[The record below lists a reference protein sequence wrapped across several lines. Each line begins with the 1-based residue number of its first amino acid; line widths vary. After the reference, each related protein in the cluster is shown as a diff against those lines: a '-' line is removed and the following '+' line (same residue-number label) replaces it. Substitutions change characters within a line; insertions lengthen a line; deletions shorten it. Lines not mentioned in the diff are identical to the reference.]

1 MKLSKRI
8 FAGITFTTLV
18 TVLLTS
24 VLIITL
30 MYNIMSK
37 EIRQQ
42 VKTEA
47 QYISSLQDLSENE
60 IDLKEI
66 GNIGENRITV
76 ISGNGTV
83 KYDNLS
89 DYADMENHS
98 DRPEV
103 KQALQSGSG
112 ESIRTSTTFG
122 KETYYYAVKLKNGD
136 VVRVASET
144 SSMFGIVTK
153 ALPGILFSILILL
166 AIAMAVAG
174 FLTNNIIGPVNKLD
188 VDDPL
193 NTKTYDELSPLL
205 VKIDRQN
212 KEMTKQITTI
222 YENRRENEYIT
233 ENMHD
238 GLVIINTDGNVISA
252 NKAAENVFGFKRD
265 NEPQSY
271 LEICR
276 EPLYRTAIQ
285 NALLG
290 KSADTTIER
299 DGRIYRISASSVNK
313 NFKKDKSGK
322 DVYAV
327 VMFVHDV
334 TEREE
339 AEKMRREFSAN
350 VSHELKTPLTSIMG
364 CSEIMKAGIAK
375 PEDTPRFLNQ
385 INSEAKRLLALIDDI
400 IRLSSLDENSVN
412 IEMSEVDISS
422 VCNDVCTELKSKAD
436 EQEITLESDLKPVK
450 INGNA
455 RLLHEMIYNLV
466 DNSIRYNKPGGS
478 VKLSAVETEQGK
490 AFISVKDN
498 GIGIAKEE
506 QDRVFER
513 FYRVDKSHSKETGG
527 TGLGL
532 SIVKHAAII
541 HGGKIT
547 LSSEPGKG
555 TEIKIEFND

>member
-8 FAGITFTTLV
+8 FVGITFTTLI

-24 VLIITL
+24 VLVITI

-37 EIRQQ
+37 ETRQQ
-42 VKTEA
+42 VRTEA
-47 QYISSLQDLSENE
+47 LYISELQNLSENE

-66 GNIGENRITV
+66 GGIGENRLTV
-76 ISGNGTV
+76 IANNGNV
-83 KYDNLS
+83 KYDNFGK
-89 DYADMENHS
+89 YTDMENHAN
-98 DRPEV
+98 RPEIQ
-103 KQALQSGSG
+103 QAFQSGSG
-112 ESIRTSTTFG
+112 ESIRTSATFG
-122 KETYYYAVKLKNGD
+122 KQTYYYAIRIKNGD
-136 VVRVASET
+136 IIRVASET
-144 SSMFGIVTK
+144 SSMFGVVTK

-174 FLTNNIIGPVNKLD
+174 FLTNSIVGPINRLNI
-188 VDDPL
+188 DDPL

-205 VKIDRQN
+205 VKIDKQN
-212 KEMTKQITTI
+212 KEMLEQINTI

-233 ENMHD
+233 QNMHD
-238 GLVIINTDGNVISA
+238 GLVIIDTDENVISA
-252 NKAAENVFGFKRD
+252 NKAAENIFGFKYG
-265 NEPQSY
+265 NEPQNY

-276 EPLYRTAIQ
+276 EPSYKAAVQKALSGKPSDAAI
-285 NALLG
+285 
-290 KSADTTIER
+290 KR
-299 DGRIYRISASSVNK
+299 DGRIYRISVSSVNK

-327 VMFVHDV
+327 VMFIHDV
-334 TEREE
+334 TESE
-339 AEKMRREFSAN
+339 AAEQMRREFSAN

-364 CSEIMKAGIAK
+364 CSEIMKEGIAK
-375 PEDTPRFLNQ
+375 PEDMPKFLNR

-400 IRLSSLDENSVN
+400 IRLSSLDENSTS
-412 IEMSEVDISS
+412 IRMSEVEISS
-422 VCNDVCTELKSKAD
+422 ICEDVLRELKHKAD
-436 EQEITLESDLKPVK
+436 EQDITLETDLKQAR

-455 RLLHEMIYNLV
+455 RLLHEMIYNLA
-466 DNSIRYNKPGGS
+466 DNSIRYNKPGGVVRIVS
-478 VKLSAVETEQGK
+478 GETESGK
-490 AFISVKDN
+490 HFVSVCDN

-532 SIVKHAAII
+532 SIVKHTALI

-547 LSSEPGKG
+547 LKSRLGEG
-555 TEIKIEFND
+555 TEITVTI